1 MIRASTIEEIRDITP
16 MPKNAFGTIIRRI
29 EKRVDRPDSKYYLS
43 RRKLPPP
50 VASQTEKEKNAYLRN
65 KKEDAKLFK
74 EIDQI
79 NSEAHLSIGYMNR

>member
-1 MIRASTIEEIRDITP
+1 

-65 KKEDAKLFK
+65 KKEDAKLYK

-79 NSEAHLSIGYMNR
+79 NSEANLSIGYMNR